1 VARDVLREADELE
14 RRLAVLGLSLG
25 PASAEPDPAAL
36 PRGAAP
42 ADEVAAAIERV
53 RWLVDAVAEV
63 QGRLQTLRS
72 LKERLDRPRPPRTPE
87 R

>member
-14 RRLAVLGLSLG
+14 RRLTALGMSLRLAG
-25 PASAEPDPAAL
+25 TQPDAAA
-36 PRGAAP
+36 PPPGAAAP
-42 ADEVAAAIERV
+42 EEVAAAIDRV
-53 RWLVDAVAEV
+53 RALVEAVAEV
-63 QGRLQTLRS
+63 QGRLQTLRQ